1 MRLLFQGGTIVNEGR
16 AFKGDLLIHNDRIEK
31 IIEGKL
37 DAVPGDIKII
47 DATGK
52 YIIPGVID
60 DQVHFREPG
69 LTHKG
74 DIREGSRAAA
84 AGGVTSFMDMPN
96 VKPPTVTNAL
106 LREKQQIAKENAA
119 VNYSFYLGATVDNIE
134 EIKKVDPH
142 TTCGIKVFMGS
153 STGNMLVD
161 SREALE
167 KIFAESP
174 ILIATHCEDSPTINR
189 NLELYKQQYGED
201 IPPFCHPLIRSREC
215 CYTSSSLA
223 AELAR
228 KYGSRLHILHL
239 STKEELELLDQ
250 GPALKNISPEKYAFI
265 IFGSTIRPTTPKGT
279 SSSGILPSKP
289 KKIVKPCCK
298 P

>member
-1 MRLLFQGGTIVNEGR
+1 MRILLQSGTIINEGR
-16 AFKGDLLIHNDRIEK
+16 IFKGDLLIHNDRIEK

-37 DAVPGDIKII
+37 DSVPGDLKII

-96 VKPPTVTNAL
+96 VKPPTITNEL
-106 LREKQQIAKENAA
+106 LREKQQIAKENSA
-119 VNYSFYLGATVDNIE
+119 VNYSFYLGATVDNID
-134 EIKKVDPH
+134 EIKKIDPH

-228 KYGSRLHILHL
+228 KHNSRLHILHL
-239 STKEELELLDQ
+239 STKE
-250 GPALKNISPEKYAFI
+250 GSRSSYPKTHHRGSMRSP
-265 IFGSTIRPTTPKGT
+265 S
-279 SSSGILPSKP
+279 L
-289 KKIVKPCCK
+289 VQ
-298 P
+298 

>member
-96 VKPPTVTNAL
+96 VKPPTVTNAFL
-106 LREKQQIAKENAA
+106 QHL
-119 VNYSFYLGATVDNIE
+119 
-134 EIKKVDPH
+134 H
-142 TTCGIKVFMGS
+142 
-153 STGNMLVD
+153 
-161 SREALE
+161 
-167 KIFAESP
+167 
-174 ILIATHCEDSPTINR
+174 HC
-189 NLELYKQQYGED
+189 LYVSQL
-201 IPPFCHPLIRSREC
+201 PVL
-215 CYTSSSLA
+215 SSLSYTKP
-223 AELAR
+223 L
-228 KYGSRLHILHL
+228 YPIFLSRF
-239 STKEELELLDQ
+239 
-250 GPALKNISPEKYAFI
+250 P
-265 IFGSTIRPTTPKGT
+265 
-279 SSSGILPSKP
+279 
-289 KKIVKPCCK
+289 
-298 P
+298 

>member
-1 MRLLFQGGTIVNEGR
+1 MVKLLQSGTIINEGR
-16 AFKGDLLIHNDRIEK
+16 IFKGDLLIHNDRIEK

-37 DAVPGDIKII
+37 DSVPGDLKII

-96 VKPPTVTNAL
+96 VKPPTITNEL
-106 LREKQQIAKENAA
+106 LREKQQIAKENSA
-119 VNYSFYLGATVDNIE
+119 VNYSFYLGATVDNID
-134 EIKKVDPH
+134 EIKKIDPH

-167 KIFAESP
+167 KIFAKSP

-189 NLELYKQQYGED
+189 NLELYLFLFGVV
-201 IPPFCHPLIRSREC
+201 FFFFC
-215 CYTSSSLA
+215 CYILNTKYA
-223 AELAR
+223 A
-228 KYGSRLHILHL
+228 
-239 STKEELELLDQ
+239 KEFT
-250 GPALKNISPEKYAFI
+250 PALNRLNGIIAGTNIAITCSLGAPIKI
-265 IFGSTIRPTTPKGT
+265 GVNRIFHITIDTVIAREPATIAAISHPMF
-279 SSSGILPSKP
+279 LRFL
-289 KKIVKPCCK
+289 
-298 P
+298 